1 MRPVLITGFEPFGN
15 RSTNPSQQIAEAL
28 HGETIAGIPVIALT
42 VPVVYGE
49 DTRRVFPALAD
60 LNPIAVLSF
69 GLDAGARG
77 VHVEMFAV
85 NHRLSGSP
93 GSSLMPIDP
102 DGPAAYFATID
113 TERVARA
120 IRERAEINANPHG
133 YAGSYLCNHVF
144 YQTLRHAAVN
154 HLDCRVG
161 FIHVPLTAGEPD
173 APTSPPAPS
182 LTELTQ
188 AARIAV
194 EEVISHCTEPR
205 QAASNGATIRA

>member
-15 RSTNPSQQIAEAL
+15 RLTNPSQQIVEAL
-28 HGETIAGIPVIALT
+28 HGETVAGVQIVALT
-42 VPVVYGE
+42 LPVVYGE
-49 DTRRVFPALAD
+49 DTRRVFPALAG
-60 LNPIAVLSF
+60 LNPIAMLSF

-85 NHRLSGSP
+85 NHRLSDNP

-102 DGPAAYFATID
+102 NGPAAYFATID

-120 IRERAEINANPHG
+120 IRERAQTNANPHG

-144 YQTLRHAAVN
+144 YQTMHHAAVN

-161 FIHVPLTAGEPD
+161 FIHVPLTADEPD
-173 APTSPPAPS
+173 ALTSPPSPS
-182 LTELTQ
+182 LAELIQ

-194 EEVISHCTEPR
+194 EEVVSHCTEAG
-205 QAASNGATIRA
+205 QEASNAATVRA